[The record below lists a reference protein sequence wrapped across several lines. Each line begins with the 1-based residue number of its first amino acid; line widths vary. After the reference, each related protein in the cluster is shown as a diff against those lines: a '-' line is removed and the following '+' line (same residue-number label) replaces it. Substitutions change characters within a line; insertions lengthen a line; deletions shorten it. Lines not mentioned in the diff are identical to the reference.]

1 MNKRYA
7 FFDGQKSYPILDDTP
22 GLWNYFSNA
31 PRQEVDI
38 LYAKVSAVFRA
49 FNLKANTVGNMPFT
63 LTHLKTGEEFD
74 NSASWENKV
83 KFMHQ
88 PSELFRLDTLSY
100 MMTNTVYNLITK
112 DILGRK
118 DKRLLNAIPGAFTP
132 QTDPVTGNLTWVERR
147 IGSGIEKYNPEGTL
161 IGGDATSPRLIRMW
175 RLDHTTEVLPSPNT
189 EALAVTN
196 AAGIIYHADTWIQ
209 HFFARGGVVPMI
221 IGMKGAVTKE
231 RKEEVGKSFTKWY
244 LGLADRFRNIFYP
257 INADT
262 LDVQKVGSGIEEL
275 KDNVVYEQALK
286 NIAAGTG
293 MPLSLLMANSANY
306 ATAKEEKATWYENDI
321 IPLCNWMAYG
331 YNEQVFHPLNLHLEF
346 RPETLDPNQ
355 EDETERATALSTYGD
370 ALAKYPTYELLI
382 GMAETL
388 GLELSDGFKLAAEEY
403 YKQDK
408 GSVTEEGKPA
418 QTNGVIVAGGAEGIQ
433 QQALNGAQ
441 VSSLVEVLNLVA
453 SGQLPRSSAVELI
466 VAAFPVTREMAESI
480 LGEIGQG
487 FEPEKPAPK
496 ENPIPPKRD
505 TQAESGFEDEETEE
519 EEEKT
524 VKSAEVSAMIALRIP
539 DPIREEIA
547 AKYPFVDA
555 ETLDNLHITLIY
567 LGDSRTLNKIDMIR
581 AASDFAA
588 CQSPIKGTLQG
599 LARFVN
605 GTETDPL
612 VCTFDSPQM
621 PQVYTALASCLEVYR
636 IPYRREHGFIPHMTL
651 AYIPADSEMPI
662 DTIEPIEINFSEIYL
677 VDGGE
682 WFAIPLTGYDNKTA
696 WRPSLDELEELRVW
710 REVALRKQKKGESLD
725 FEYEPH
731 HGGVHADLAA
741 KVKAKL
747 AAAQSPE
754 DVKMAFVIEETVT
767 PAPVYSTHTIEPDP
781 SILALAESIN
791 RLAEVYREP
800 QEVKAVEPV
809 APMIPNVNITMPN
822 ISLTA
827 QMPEQ
832 GTVIV
837 NVPEQ
842 PAPVVNVE
850 VQPTPIEITNEVQ
863 APSVEIK
870 NEMPQPKVVVMDN
883 GPKDIKIERNRDGKI
898 TGAKVE

>member
-346 RPETLDPNQ
+346 HAETLDPQQ
-355 EDETERATALSTYGD
+355 EDETERASAINTFMDFLG
-370 ALAKYPTYELLI
+370 KCPTFEIFI
-382 GMAETL
+382 GTAETF
-388 GLELSDGFKLAAEEY
+388 GYELSDSLVKAAEKY
-403 YKQDK
+403 YQDK
-408 GSVTEEGKPA
+408 EKRAEEMQRQLEVKPKEEP
-418 QTNGVIVAGGAEGIQ
+418 TPPE
-433 QQALNGAQ
+433 
-441 VSSLVEVLNLVA
+441 VE
-453 SGQLPRSSAVELI
+453 
-466 VAAFPVTREMAESI
+466 
-480 LGEIGQG
+480 
-487 FEPEKPAPK
+487 EPE
-496 ENPIPPKRD
+496 
-505 TQAESGFEDEETEE
+505 AEPEMEEEEDEETEE
-519 EEEKT
+519 KT
-524 VKSAEVSAMIALRIP
+524 VKAAEVSAMIALRIP

-547 AKYPFVDA
+547 TKYPFVDA
-555 ETLDNLHITLIY
+555 ETLDNLHVTLIY